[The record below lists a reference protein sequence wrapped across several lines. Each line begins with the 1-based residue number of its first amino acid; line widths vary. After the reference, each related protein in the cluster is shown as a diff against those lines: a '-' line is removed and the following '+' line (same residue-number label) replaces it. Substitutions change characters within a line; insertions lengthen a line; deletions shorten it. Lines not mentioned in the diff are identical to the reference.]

1 MVSQYRAVGY
11 KAGTDPRPP
20 PGRPTGRVATLRPE
34 ILFPLFADVGQL
46 TGIGPRYAK
55 LIEKAAGPQIV
66 DLLWHLPSGL
76 VDRRFSPTVAEA
88 PDGMIAT
95 LTVTVMR
102 HEPGRGR
109 APYRVICADATGEIE
124 LVYFHAKGDWLEK
137 LLPHGQQRVIS
148 GKVER
153 FRGKAQMPHPDHVV
167 PPAEAD
173 AVRIVEPTHPST
185 DGLHQRIL
193 RKAVDGALARLPEID
208 EWINPTLMQQRRW
221 PAWDAAVRAVHHP
234 QSRLDLEPEALP
246 RQRLAYDEI
255 LANQLALAL
264 VRARMKKQKGRV
276 IRGDGHLRDRILA
289 SLPFNLTGAQRTA
302 LSEIEGDMA
311 AANRMLRLLQGDV
324 GSGKTLV
331 ALMAMANAVECGA
344 QAALMA
350 PTEILARQHFA
361 TIEPLA
367 RAAGIR
373 CEILTGR
380 DKGKVR
386 SAILG
391 RIAEGTAQI
400 VVGTHALFQEDVEF
414 RDLAVAV
421 IDEQHRFGV
430 HQRMVLGQKGQGVD
444 ILVMTATPIP
454 RTLVMTAYGD
464 LDVSRL
470 TEKPPGRQ
478 PIDTRVISNDR
489 LMDVI
494 EGVARRMESGAKVYW
509 VCPLVEES
517 EALDVA
523 AAEERATT
531 LRERFGDRVGLIH
544 GRLKGPAKDAV
555 MASFKDGPVDL
566 LVATTVIEVGVD
578 VPDATVMVIEHAER
592 FGLAQLHQLRGRIGR
607 GDKASTCLLVYAAPL
622 SETGRARLSVMRES
636 EDGFRIAEEDLKLR
650 GAGEVLGTRQSGL
663 PTFRMADAAGHNDLF
678 EVARDDARLLLDKDP
693 ELEGPRGKAVRTLL
707 YLFERDAAVRYLRG
721 A

>member
-1 MVSQYRAVGY
+1 M
-11 KAGTDPRPP
+11 
-20 PGRPTGRVATLRPE
+20 RPE

-55 LIEKAAGPQIV
+55 LIEKAVGAQIV
-66 DLLWHLPSGL
+66 DLLWHLPSGM
-76 VDRRFSPTVAEA
+76 VDRRFSPTVADA

-95 LTVTVMR
+95 LTVTTLR

-109 APYRVICADATGEIE
+109 APYRVICADETGEIE

-137 LLPHGQQRVIS
+137 LLPHGQKRVIS

-167 PPAEAD
+167 PLEEAES
-173 AVRIVEPTHPST
+173 VRIVEPTHPST

-193 RKAVDGALARLPEID
+193 RKAIEGALARVPALD
-208 EWINPTLMQQRRW
+208 EWINPTLIQARGW
-221 PAWDAAVRAVHHP
+221 PAWDAAVKAVHHP
-234 QSRLDLEPEALP
+234 ESRLEMEPDSLP

-276 IRGDGHLRDRILA
+276 IKGDGRLRDAILKN
-289 SLPFNLTGAQRTA
+289 LPFSLTGAQRTA

-311 AANRMLRLLQGDV
+311 APNRMLRLLQGDV

-331 ALMAMANAVECGA
+331 ALVTMANAIECGA

-380 DKGKVR
+380 DKGKTR
-386 SAILG
+386 GAILG

-400 VVGTHALFQEDVEF
+400 VVGTHALFQEEVEF

-478 PIDTRVISNDR
+478 PIDTRVVSNDR

-494 EGVARRMESGAKVYW
+494 EGVSRRMDAGAKVYW

-517 EALDVA
+517 EVLDVA
-523 AAEERATT
+523 AAEERAAT

-544 GRLKGPAKDAV
+544 GRMKGPDKDK
-555 MASFKDGPVDL
+555 MMLSFKEGPVDL

-607 GDKASTCLLVYAAPL
+607 GDKASTCLLVYAPPL
-622 SETGRARLSVMRES
+622 SETGRARLSVMRDS

-663 PTFRMADAAGHNDLF
+663 PTFRLADAAAHNDLF
-678 EVARDDARLLLDKDP
+678 EVARDDARLLLGKDP